1 LIVSTVASHLQ
12 AARHSASCFDI
23 TALNAC
29 LRRPVTDYFLIVYA
43 DWCAPCKQ
51 VAPFYEDLASKLA
64 SHKFVALVKVDTES
78 HKDIASKY
86 QVTSLPTFVI
96 FRNGAIVDKVEGA
109 DPRRL
114 ANIVTKLGAE
124 IEAIGKSGG
133 ASGSGGSVWL
143 GADLPRGYS
152 DVTDQIE
159 IKRCEVLNF
168 DTEAGSVRVLFDPAK
183 PSALSGAKEP
193 PKDKDWVESDT
204 DEQLMLFAPFQSML
218 KLHTLQVSF
227 SNSLTEMRVS
237 ILILRCTDHVT
248 PATR

>member
-1 LIVSTVASHLQ
+1 M
-12 AARHSASCFDI
+12 
-23 TALNAC
+23 
-29 LRRPVTDYFLIVYA
+29 RRPVTDYSPTVYA

-51 VAPFYEDLASKLA
+51 VAPFYEDLATKLV
-64 SHKFVALVKVDTES
+64 SHKFVALVKVNTENL
-78 HKDIASKY
+78 KEIASKY
-86 QVTSLPTFVI
+86 QVTSLPTFII

-109 DPRRL
+109 DPKRL
-114 ANIVTKLGAE
+114 SDIVTKLGAE
-124 IEAIGKSGG
+124 IEAISKGGKSGG

-159 IKRCEVLNF
+159 IKRCELLNF
-168 DTEAGSVRVLFDPAK
+168 DTEAGSVRVLFDSAK

-193 PKDKDWVESDT
+193 AKDKDWVESDT

-227 SNSLTEMRVS
+227 SNT
-237 ILILRCTDHVT
+237 
-248 PATR
+248 